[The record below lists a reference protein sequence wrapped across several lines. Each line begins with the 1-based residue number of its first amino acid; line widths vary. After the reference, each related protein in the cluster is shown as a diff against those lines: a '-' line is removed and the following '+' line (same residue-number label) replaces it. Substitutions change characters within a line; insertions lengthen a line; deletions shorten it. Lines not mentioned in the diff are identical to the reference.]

1 MRIILLSGLAA
12 FIVLLASFF
21 SYLAFVDIPAPTARV
36 DKVLPD
42 ARFPK

>member
-1 MRIILLSGLAA
+1 MRMILLSGLAV
-12 FIVLLASFF
+12 FVLLLVGFI